1 MEGNSTI
8 AGYIKKIKEV
18 GGFMIGF
25 VILHYK
31 NLNDTLEAIASIRK
45 NTSKKN
51 KIIVV
56 DNASLNSN
64 DAKVLSKR
72 CDELIINSENLG
84 FAKANNIG
92 CKKAIEKY
100 SPDFLCVIN
109 NDILICQKHFDE
121 KIRRL
126 YEETSFDI
134 LGPKILT
141 DGGDS
146 VNPFPV
152 YQTDDEV
159 IHAIKNAKM
168 WIHIYRNPQLR
179 YLYRFYKKIKPSK
192 KQVFQNGKKR
202 TFQVGLH
209 GCALVFSKKY
219 YQKYADVFYP
229 DTFLYHEEE
238 FLYERAKRDQL
249 IMMYD
254 PEIEVF
260 HKEGASLDQSFSV
273 PEEKMIFRYTEMI
286 RSLEKLLEY
295 KKNIIRRAK

>member
-1 MEGNSTI
+1 
-8 AGYIKKIKEV
+8 
-18 GGFMIGF
+18 MIVF

>member
-1 MEGNSTI
+1 
-8 AGYIKKIKEV
+8 
-18 GGFMIGF
+18 MIGF

-260 HKEGASLDQSFSV
+260 HKEGASLDKSFSV

>member
-1 MEGNSTI
+1 
-8 AGYIKKIKEV
+8 
-18 GGFMIGF
+18 MIGF